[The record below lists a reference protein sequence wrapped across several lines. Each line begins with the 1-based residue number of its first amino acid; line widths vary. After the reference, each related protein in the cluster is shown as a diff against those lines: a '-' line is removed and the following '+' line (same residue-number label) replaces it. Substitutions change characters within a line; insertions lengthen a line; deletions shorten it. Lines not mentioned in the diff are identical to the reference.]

1 MTEML
6 VRGPTLTFDDPVK
19 PYGTLLDV
27 ASVADSGV
35 GWMDPAGL
43 AESYNCLIL
52 DSETAW
58 PCPPTS
64 VLAAPV
70 QAASATATTG
80 GTLPAGTYR
89 AVITAVND
97 RGETVKSNEVSQV
110 TTGATST
117 VTFNWGA
124 VTGATAYKVY
134 VTNGAAG
141 SQDRYIFVS
150 APTTTAILTSW
161 SSYNAGV
168 PPTSNTAIV
177 SVTKTFEKPVW
188 VDGFRFAVYGGITC
202 KGPGFDM
209 SEAETKTKAA
219 FLASESVGVER
230 ALMKTRFVAGAS
242 WSAPTDL
249 TPAGGAVTPAGGL
262 AILEGDAACKY
273 ASVPT
278 IHAPRTVASLLA
290 GQQGSIHREGNA
302 LVTEL
307 GSKVAAGGGYG
318 CPNQGPTGA
327 APASGEMWMYAS
339 GQVAVVRSEVVSGA
353 DIDRAKNDV
362 VVLVERAYVAAVD
375 CYASAVRVKVT

>member
-19 PYGTLLDV
+19 PSGTLLDV
-27 ASVADSGV
+27 ASIIDGI

-43 AESYNCLIL
+43 TESYNCLIL

-58 PCPPTS
+58 PCPPAS

-124 VTGATAYKVY
+124 VAGATSYRVY
-134 VTNGAAG
+134 LTNGAAG
-141 SQDRYIFVS
+141 SQATYVVS
-150 APTTTAILTSW
+150 TASPYVLTAWPPAGVAS
-161 SSYNAGV
+161 GV
-168 PPTSNTAIV
+168 PPASNTAIV

-209 SEAETKTKAA
+209 TEAQNKTKAA

-230 ALMKTRFVAGAS
+230 ALMKTRFVASGS

-262 AILEGDAACKY
+262 AILEGDAACMY
-273 ASVPT
+273 AGVPI

-290 GQQGSIHREGNA
+290 GQQGSIHAAGST

-339 GQVAVVRSEVVSGA
+339 GAVAVARGELLSGA

-375 CYASAVRVKVT
+375 CYASAVRVKVI